1 MNKRKRSWKHKPISC
16 LFVPRAAPKNQKKG
30 GRGPPMVAPITDSVI
45 GWRARTFNRVRAR
58 RDPVEVVSPRLPRY
72 DDREIG
78 TSSKNPVNYS
88 PKHPGCNDGV
98 KLLSRRDSNKQPESS
113 ANKPDSNKQNWKI
126 NLLNFCL
133 VLDAFFVEKIHKWVM
148 IFLKSTCQRT
158 FASPARCEAK
168 HADDHLDKWP

>member
-1 MNKRKRSWKHKPISC
+1 MVGSNTPCALTGRSKGRAHSHTHTPGPGPPISIT
-16 LFVPRAAPKNQKKG
+16 VPV
-30 GRGPPMVAPITDSVI
+30 RG
-45 GWRARTFNRVRAR
+45 R